1 MLGIGVWAFV
11 DLLKMSME
19 GTTEEV
25 YFASKQGVQCLMLVS
40 SSSEKLL
47 SISGEKVGRLV
58 GWGKKASGRR

>member
-1 MLGIGVWAFV
+1 MLGISVWAFV

-19 GTTEEV
+19 GTTEEA
-25 YFASKQGVQCLMLVS
+25 YFASKEGVQRLTLVS